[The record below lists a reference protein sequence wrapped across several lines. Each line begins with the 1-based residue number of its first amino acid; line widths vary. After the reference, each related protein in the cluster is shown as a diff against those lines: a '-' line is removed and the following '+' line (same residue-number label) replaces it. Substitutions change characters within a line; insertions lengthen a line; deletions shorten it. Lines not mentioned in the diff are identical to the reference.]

1 MSVYDKSEGASL
13 HFDVPSVFC
22 VTACGYFG
30 SGTCLS
36 PKRLVLILE
45 APCGYFGSALRLS
58 PKRLAV
64 ISEAP
69 CGYFAL
75 CRGFGGQFIINNDVN
90 VCLIAFV

>member
-36 PKRLVLILE
+36 PKRLAVILE
-45 APCGYFGSALRLS
+45 APCAYFGSAQTFRMMRRRNNYKTTS
-58 PKRLAV
+58 
-64 ISEAP
+64 
-69 CGYFAL
+69 
-75 CRGFGGQFIINNDVN
+75 FI
-90 VCLIAFV
+90 

>member
-30 SGTCLS
+30 SASCL
-36 PKRLVLILE
+36 L
-45 APCGYFGSALRLS
+45 

-64 ISEAP
+64 ILEAP
-69 CGYFAL
+69 RAYRRSASWLFRKRLAVILHSAGAL
-75 CRGFGGQFIINNDVN
+75 GANSS
-90 VCLIAFV
+90 

>member
-30 SGTCLS
+30 SASCLFW
-36 PKRLVLILE
+36 KRLVLILE
-45 APCGYFGSALRLS
+45 APCGYF
-58 PKRLAV
+58 
-64 ISEAP
+64 
-69 CGYFAL
+69 AL
-75 CRGFGGQFIINNDVN
+75 CGGFGGQFIINNDVN

>member
-36 PKRLVLILE
+36 PKHLAVIAE
-45 APCGYFGSALRLS
+45 APCGYFGSALRLFV
-58 PKRLAV
+58 L
-64 ISEAP
+64 
-69 CGYFAL
+69 CG
-75 CRGFGGQFIINNDVN
+75 GFGGQFIINNDVN